1 MRGDM
6 VTLYAYGVYLSNGGR
21 PEDFLDF
28 TEEDVQIMASTHMNL
43 KKRDRYAMMRMFG
56 MEEQ

>member
-1 MRGDM
+1 M